1 MTMLSKLSPSITT
14 MIRTDHSHVLM
25 AFHKYHAD
33 LSPTVKEGLV
43 HHVCLALEV
52 HAQLEEEIFYPAMQA
67 VGADSTV
74 TEKSVPE
81 HAEMRRLIG
90 ILRDLEPT
98 DATYDSTFNALMRD
112 VMHHVADEETS
123 LLPAAEQLL
132 ADRLQTLGAQMTKR
146 RMQLMAPHAGEL
158 AVDTMKAMPASKML
172 MVAGAVLAGTYV
184 AKRSWDHRHH

>member
-1 MTMLSKLSPSITT
+1 MTLLSKLSPSITA
-14 MIRTDHSHVLM
+14 MIRTDHSHVLT

-33 LSPTVKEGLV
+33 LSPAMKEGLV
-43 HHVCLALEV
+43 RHVCLALEV
-52 HAQLEEEIFYPAMQA
+52 HAQLEEEIFYPAMEA

-74 TEKSVPE
+74 TEKSIPE

-90 ILRDLEPT
+90 ILRELEPT
-98 DATYDSTFNALMRD
+98 DATYDSTFHALMRD

-132 ADRLQTLGAQMTKR
+132 ADRLQVLGAQMTKR
-146 RMQLMAPHAGEL
+146 RMALMAPHAGEA
-158 AVDTMKAMPASKML
+158 AVDAVKAMPAGTML

-184 AKRSWDHRHH
+184 AKRGWDHRHH

>member
-14 MIRTDHSHVLM
+14 MIRTDHSNVLM

-33 LSPTVKEGLV
+33 LSPAVKEGLV
-43 HHVCLALEV
+43 RHVCLALEV

-132 ADRLQTLGAQMTKR
+132 ADRLQELGAQMTKR
-146 RMQLMAPHAGEL
+146 RMELMAPHAGEM

-184 AKRSWDHRHH
+184 ASRSFHHRHH

>member
-1 MTMLSKLSPSITT
+1 MNMLSKLSPSITT
-14 MIRTDHSHVLM
+14 MIRMDHSHVMM
-25 AFHKYHAD
+25 AFHRYHAG
-33 LSPTVKEGLV
+33 LSPSAKEGLV

-52 HAQLEEEIFYPAMQA
+52 HAQLEEEIFYPAMEG

-74 TEKSVPE
+74 TEKSIPE

-90 ILRDLEPT
+90 VLRELAPT

-132 ADRLQTLGAQMTKR
+132 ADQLQVLGAQMTKR
-146 RMQLMAPHAGEL
+146 RMELVAPHAGEL
-158 AVDTMKAMPASKML
+158 AMDTVKAMPASKML
-172 MVAGAVLAGTYV
+172 MMAGAVLAGGYV
-184 AKRSWDHRHH
+184 ASRAFTHRH